1 MPAALLLE
9 RDGRVG
15 DFLDDKLQTAADLQ
29 TLDDLINSVREQ
41 HSLLRQQV
49 RSTFGTSNQPFR

>member
-1 MPAALLLE
+1 MPALVE

-29 TLDDLINSVREQ
+29 TLDDLIHSVQEQ
-41 HSLLRQQV
+41 HSLLKQQV
-49 RSTFGTSNQPFR
+49 RGPSYVFPSAID